1 MRLESPRR
9 VVQLLATGKVGGAQG
24 SATELMLRLD
34 RSRFAGEAISLTD
47 GPAVDRMR
55 RLDLPVTI
63 LDEPDDGLAVRAIAA
78 HLREREIDVLH
89 AHMFRAELLGAR
101 AAHLAG
107 TPAVVATVHSSRI
120 RSAGDMAALAAETPL
135 IDHLIAPS
143 EAIADKIRR
152 EGRGA
157 APISV
162 IPNGVD
168 LDRFWSHRSSA
179 EQAAI
184 RASLEIPADAFL
196 IGVVARLEPEKGHRY
211 LLAAWPEI
219 ARALPNAWLLLVGDG
234 SLTDALRAQV
244 LGLPPA
250 ARRRVVFA
258 GGQTDVVA
266 MTQAL
271 DLAVL
276 PSLREAQGIALL
288 EAMAARVP
296 VVASRVGG
304 IPETIRDGNRW
315 TPRPAGRP
323 GSPGGGHRSP
333 RPGRAFASGSPCRS
347 APRGGPIQRR
357 RIGPAGGIALRRRNQ
372 PDCRTRGRSASR
384 SLNVFGD

>member
-1 MRLESPRR
+1 MRLESQHR

-24 SATELMLRLD
+24 SVTDLMLRLD
-34 RSRFAGEAISLTD
+34 RSRFAVEAISLTD

-55 RLDLPVTI
+55 GLDLPVTV
-63 LDEPDDGLAVRAIAA
+63 LDEPDDRLAVRALAA
-78 HLREREIDVLH
+78 HLREREVDLLH

-101 AAHLAG
+101 AARLAG
-107 TPAVVATVHSSRI
+107 TPAMIATVHSSRV
-120 RSAGDMAALAAETPL
+120 RSPGDIAALVAATPL
-135 IDHLIAPS
+135 FDHLIAPS
-143 EAIADKIRR
+143 EAIAAKLRR

-157 APISV
+157 AEITV

-168 LDRFWSHRSSA
+168 LDRFGAHRSPG
-179 EQAAI
+179 QRTAI
-184 RASLEIPADAFL
+184 RATLGIPADAFV

-219 ARALPNAWLLLVGDG
+219 ARAVPNAWLAVIGDG
-234 SLTDALRAQV
+234 SLTDALRAQT
-244 LGLPPA
+244 LALPPA
-250 ARRRVVFA
+250 ARRRVAFA

-266 MTQAL
+266 LTQSL

-304 IPETIRDGNRW
+304 IPETIRDGVDGVLVPPAEHDSLAAAVIRLS
-315 TPRPAGRP
+315 RDVVLRRDLSAAGR
-323 GSPGGGHRSP
+323 R
-333 RPGRAFASGSPCRS
+333 RVEDRFDLDQAV
-347 APRGGPIQRR
+347 R
-357 RIGPAGGIALRRRNQ
+357 RIESIYLDELATAAEPVFAVGGVNR
-372 PDCRTRGRSASR
+372 
-384 SLNVFGD
+384 

>member
-1 MRLESPRR
+1 MRLESRHR

-24 SATELMLRLD
+24 SVTDLMLRLD
-34 RSRFAGEAISLTD
+34 RSRFAVEAISLTD

-55 RLDLPVTI
+55 GLDLPVTV
-63 LDEPDDGLAVRAIAA
+63 LDEPDDRLAVRALAA
-78 HLREREIDVLH
+78 HLREREVDLLH

-101 AAHLAG
+101 AARLAG
-107 TPAVVATVHSSRI
+107 TPAMIATVHSSRV
-120 RSAGDMAALAAETPL
+120 RSPDDIAALAAATPL

-143 EAIADKIRR
+143 EAIAAKLRR

-157 APISV
+157 AEITV

-168 LDRFWSHRSSA
+168 LDRFGAHRSPG
-179 EQAAI
+179 QRTAI
-184 RASLEIPADAFL
+184 RATLGIPADAFV

-219 ARALPNAWLLLVGDG
+219 ARAVPNAWLAVIGDG
-234 SLTDALRAQV
+234 SLTDALRAQA
-244 LGLPPA
+244 LALPPA

-266 MTQAL
+266 MTQSL

-304 IPETIRDGNRW
+304 IPETIRDGVDGLLVPPADHDSLAAAVIRLS
-315 TPRPAGRP
+315 RDVVLRRDLSAAGR
-323 GSPGGGHRSP
+323 R
-333 RPGRAFASGSPCRS
+333 RVEDRFDLDQAV
-347 APRGGPIQRR
+347 R
-357 RIGPAGGIALRRRNQ
+357 RIESIYLDELATAAEPVLAVGGVN
-372 PDCRTRGRSASR
+372 P
-384 SLNVFGD
+384 